1 MVQPVQPVQLAAA
14 QRRNGEGSCGKTLYY
29 FAAFLRGLEAK
40 GASWHL
46 VSPAFI
52 RKTFKQNA
60 SCSLR
65 LKEDIS
71 NDLFFQKLQRQR

>member
-14 QRRNGEGSCGKTLYY
+14 QRRNGEGSCGRLCITSPLFKGIRSQGGIMALSLACLY
-29 FAAFLRGLEAK
+29 
-40 GASWHL
+40 
-46 VSPAFI
+46 

-60 SCSLR
+60 SGSLR

>member
-1 MVQPVQPVQLAAA
+1 MVKVPVEDSVLLRRFFKGIRSQGGIMALSLA
-14 QRRNGEGSCGKTLYY
+14 CLY
-29 FAAFLRGLEAK
+29 
-40 GASWHL
+40 
-46 VSPAFI
+46 